1 VGRNGFE
8 RSKIKKFRPDP
19 YWTPTDTILT
29 DQDGWVMA
37 GEAGQFFF
45 FLQFQK
51 KTQKILNDAPPRNV
65 IR

>member
-1 VGRNGFE
+1 
-8 RSKIKKFRPDP
+8 
-19 YWTPTDTILT
+19 
-29 DQDGWVMA
+29 MA

>member
-1 VGRNGFE
+1 
-8 RSKIKKFRPDP
+8 
-19 YWTPTDTILT
+19 
-29 DQDGWVMA
+29 MA

-51 KTQKILNDAPPRNV
+51 KKNQKILNDAPPRNV